1 MPQIDFDP
9 HALRRELRIGNTN
22 PGDTY
27 IYGLIALAE
36 KNQIPLPAAYTIADR
51 DLDKTKS
58 WGEQFALGQA
68 YDYLNPGALYIEGL
82 KRISLHKTH
91 SLEKAAELA
100 IDDANSVKGL
110 EHLPAISQAYFWLT
124 GKHLSSG
131 E

>member
-9 HALRRELRIGNTN
+9 HALRRELRIGDTN

-36 KNQIPLPAAYTIADR
+36 KNKIPLPAAYTIADR

-68 YDYLNPGALYIEGL
+68 YDYLTPGAIYTEGL
-82 KRISLHKTH
+82 KSISLHRTH
-91 SLEKAAELA
+91 SLKKAAMLA
-100 IDDANSVKGL
+100 MKDTVAVKGY

-131 E
+131 R

>member
-9 HALRRELRIGNTN
+9 HAIRQEHRIGDTN

-36 KNQIPLPAAYTIADR
+36 KNQISLPEAYTIADR

-68 YDYLNPGALYIEGL
+68 FRCLNPGDIYIEGL
-82 KRISLHKTH
+82 KRISLRRTH
-91 SLEKAAELA
+91 SLEKAAKLA
-100 IDDANSVKGL
+100 VEDAVSVKGY
-110 EHLPAISQAYFWLT
+110 EHLPPISQAYFWLT
-124 GKHLSSG
+124 GKHLPTG
-131 E
+131 K